1 MVCAILQRWQTLMW
15 RVSLPW
21 RNWTLHWRRKTSRY
35 RILVELME
43 LGWGLLFEHPFVKIR
58 TLPTNCFRAI
68 QTVGKFIRWIEKTHY
83 NLITIYW
90 ELCFSWRFQ
99 TQQHQCWRSWPT
111 QVSLSVWA
119 NSGSS
124 WQLLM
129 LCKWPLYWWTKTL
142 ARKLFNLI
150 LKISNLVKLSV
161 SLYLFFGSLFN
172 PGV

>member
-1 MVCAILQRWQTLMW
+1 MCNVTAVINIDVTGIIALEELETALKKKNIQVQ
-15 RVSLPW
+15 
-21 RNWTLHWRRKTSRY
+21 NIIGIDGTSW
-35 RILVELME
+35 E
-43 LGWGLLFEHPFVKIR
+43 LLFEHPFVKIR
-58 TLPTNCFRAI
+58 TLTTNCFRAI

-99 TQQHQCWRSWPT
+99 TLQHQRWRSWPT
-111 QVSLSVWA
+111 QVSLSVWV

-129 LCKWPLYWWTKTL
+129 LCKWLLYWWTKTL

-150 LKISNLVKLSV
+150 LKISNLVELSV
-161 SLYLFFGSLFN
+161 SLYFFFGSLFN